1 MTHTLEQPGETVL
14 APTAMGLSRVY
25 AQALADVLGDGESLA
40 AGVAE
45 LEELVAML
53 MATDGAWAML
63 TDVSLSPASRETLVE
78 RVFGGRVS
86 GAIGNVLGVLA
97 KNGRLVL
104 LPGIAQALRDVRNDR
119 IGRVLLDVTTA
130 YPLNDAETESLRV
143 SLGEALGIDPILRLS
158 VDRDLLAGLLVRCGD
173 TVYDTTVAGQI
184 RRLAEAMK
192 VPRPAPRQETD
203 QMPISTGSE
212 EDE

>member
-14 APTAMGLSRVY
+14 APMAMGLSRVY
-25 AQALADVLGDGESLA
+25 AQALADVLGDGESLT

-45 LEELVAML
+45 LDALVAML
-53 MATDGAWAML
+53 METDGAWGML
-63 TDVSLSPASRETLVE
+63 TDVSLSPAGREMLVE

-104 LPGIAQALRDVRNDR
+104 LAGIAQALRDVRNDR

-192 VPRPAPRQETD
+192 IPRPATRQETD